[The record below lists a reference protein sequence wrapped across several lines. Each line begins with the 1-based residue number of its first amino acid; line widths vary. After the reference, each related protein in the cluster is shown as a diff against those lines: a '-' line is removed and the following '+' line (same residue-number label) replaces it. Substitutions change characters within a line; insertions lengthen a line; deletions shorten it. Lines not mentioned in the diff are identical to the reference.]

1 MSQMSTGG
9 TSTVWGTRD
18 PRKSASSRGRGKAGA
33 PRVSAKV
40 AIFYIALFLAALIW
54 LTPVITL
61 VLTALKDAGD
71 FAINGAFSLPKSIRW
86 ANFSEAWQ
94 TGVGNYFWNSVIVT
108 AVKVP
113 IGILIESM
121 AAFALTHMQ
130 FRWANKVF
138 VYVLIGLIV
147 PMQMT
152 LVPLTLL
159 MNALN
164 LIDTL
169 TGLIILYIGF
179 GVPFGVLVMRGYFR
193 TLPPAIIEAA
203 RIDGCSWFRI
213 FYRIALPLALPAV
226 VSLCILDGVAT
237 WNEFIL
243 AQIFLRS
250 DELRTLP
257 LGLVQFSTQFSTQYD
272 QLAAAVLI
280 SVAPVMLV
288 FLLFQRYFVT
298 GMGGAVK

>member
-1 MSQMSTGG
+1 MSQQI
-9 TSTVWGTRD
+9 
-18 PRKSASSRGRGKAGA
+18 SRNALLPGKA
-33 PRVSAKV
+33 KV
-40 AIFYIALFLAALIW
+40 VIFYVALILATLFW
-54 LTPVITL
+54 LAPVITL
-61 VLTALKDAGD
+61 ILTALKDAGD
-71 FAINGAFSLPKSIRW
+71 FAVNGAFSFPKSIRW
-86 ANFSEAWQ
+86 ENFSEAWE
-94 TGVGNYFWNSVIVT
+94 TGVKNYFWNSVIVT
-108 AVKVP
+108 GFKVP
-113 IGILIESM
+113 IGIVLESM
-121 AAFALTHMQ
+121 AAFALTHMH
-130 FRWANKVF
+130 FRWADRVF
-138 VYVLIGLIV
+138 TYILIGLIV

-169 TGLIILYIGF
+169 TGLTILYIGF
-179 GVPFGVLVMRGYFR
+179 GVPFGVLVMRGFFR
-193 TLPPAIIEAA
+193 TVPVAIIEAA
-203 RIDGCSWFRI
+203 RIDGCSWFKI
-213 FYRIALPLALPAV
+213 FYRIALPLAIPAV

-280 SVAPVMLV
+280 SVVPIVLV
-288 FLLFQRYFVT
+288 FLFFQRYFVA
-298 GMGGAVK
+298 GMGGQLNNPNILISKQ

>member
-1 MSQMSTGG
+1 MARGALLPRRSK
-9 TSTVWGTRD
+9 TV
-18 PRKSASSRGRGKAGA
+18 
-33 PRVSAKV
+33 
-40 AIFYIALFLAALIW
+40 IFYIALILVSLLWLA
-54 LTPVITL
+54 PVITL

-71 FAINGAFSLPKSIRW
+71 FAVNGAFSLPKFIRW
-86 ANFSEAWQ
+86 ANFSEAWE
-94 TGVGNYFWNSVIVT
+94 TGVQNYFWNSVIVT
-108 AVKVP
+108 GFKVP
-113 IGILIESM
+113 IGIILESM
-121 AAFALTHMQ
+121 AAFALTHMH
-130 FRWANKVF
+130 FKWADRVF
-138 VYVLIGLIV
+138 TYILIGLIV
-147 PMQMT
+147 PVQMT

-169 TGLIILYIGF
+169 TGLTILYIGF
-179 GVPFGVLVMRGYFR
+179 GVPFGVLVMRGFFR
-193 TLPPAIIEAA
+193 TVPLAIIEAA
-203 RIDGCSWFRI
+203 RIDGCSWFKI

-272 QLAAAVLI
+272 QLAAAVVI
-280 SVAPVMLV
+280 SVVPILLV
-288 FLLFQRYFVT
+288 FLFFQRYFVA

>member
-1 MSQMSTGG
+1 MNGALAKPANSLS
-9 TSTVWGTRD
+9 
-18 PRKSASSRGRGKAGA
+18 KSI
-33 PRVSAKV
+33 KV
-40 AIFYIALFLAALIW
+40 AVFYAALAVAALIW
-54 LTPVITL
+54 FTPVITL
-61 VLTALKDAGD
+61 ILTALKDAGD

-86 ANFSEAWQ
+86 ENFSEAWE
-94 TGVGNYFWNSVIVT
+94 TGVKNYFWNSVVVT
-108 AVKVP
+108 SVKVP
-113 IGILIESM
+113 VGIVLESM
-121 AAFALTHMQ
+121 AAFALTHMH
-130 FRWANKVF
+130 FKWADRVF
-138 VYVLIGLIV
+138 TYILIGLIV
-147 PMQMT
+147 PIQMT

-169 TGLIILYIGF
+169 PGLIILYIGF
-179 GVPFGVLVMRGYFR
+179 GVPFGVMVMRGFFR
-193 TLPPAIIEAA
+193 TIPTAIIEAA

-250 DELRTLP
+250 DENRTLP
-257 LGLVQFSTQFSTQYD
+257 LGLVQFYTQFSTQYN

-280 SVAPVMLV
+280 AVVPIVLV
-288 FLLFQRYFVT
+288 FLFFQRYFVA

>member
-1 MSQMSTGG
+1 MNQPLPRNASAAGKST
-9 TSTVWGTRD
+9 
-18 PRKSASSRGRGKAGA
+18 
-33 PRVSAKV
+33 KV
-40 AIFYIALFLAALIW
+40 ALFYGALILATLLW
-54 LTPVITL
+54 FTPVITL

-71 FAINGAFSLPKSIRW
+71 FAVNGAFSLPKTIRW
-86 ANFSEAWQ
+86 ANFSEAWG
-94 TGVGNYFWNSVIVT
+94 TGVQNYFWNSVIVT
-108 AVKVP
+108 GFKVP
-113 IGILIESM
+113 AGIVIESL
-121 AAFALTHMQ
+121 AAFALTHMH
-130 FRWANKVF
+130 FKWADRIF
-138 VYVLIGLIV
+138 TYILIGLIV
-147 PMQMT
+147 PVQMT

-169 TGLIILYIGF
+169 TGLTILYIGF
-179 GVPFGVLVMRGYFR
+179 GVPFGVLVMRGFFR
-193 TLPPAIIEAA
+193 TVPAAIIEAA

-280 SVAPVMLV
+280 SVVPVVLV
-288 FLLFQRYFVT
+288 FLLFQRYFVA

>member
-1 MSQMSTGG
+1 MSQQI
-9 TSTVWGTRD
+9 
-18 PRKSASSRGRGKAGA
+18 SRNALLPDK
-33 PRVSAKV
+33 AKV
-40 AIFYIALFLAALIW
+40 VIFYVALILATLFW
-54 LTPVITL
+54 LAPVITL
-61 VLTALKDAGD
+61 ILTALKDAGD
-71 FAINGAFSLPKSIRW
+71 FAVNGAFSFPKSIRW
-86 ANFSEAWQ
+86 ENFSEAWE
-94 TGVGNYFWNSVIVT
+94 TGVKNYFWNSVIVT
-108 AVKVP
+108 GFKVP
-113 IGILIESM
+113 IGIVLESM
-121 AAFALTHMQ
+121 AAFALTHMH
-130 FRWANKVF
+130 FRWADRVF
-138 VYVLIGLIV
+138 TYILIGLIV

-169 TGLIILYIGF
+169 TGLTILYIGF
-179 GVPFGVLVMRGYFR
+179 GVPFGVLVMRGFFR
-193 TLPPAIIEAA
+193 TVPVAIIEAA
-203 RIDGCSWFRI
+203 RIDGCSWFKI
-213 FYRIALPLALPAV
+213 FYRIALPLAIPAV

-280 SVAPVMLV
+280 SVVPIVLV
-288 FLLFQRYFVT
+288 FLFFQRYFVA

>member
-1 MSQMSTGG
+1 MSEP
-9 TSTVWGTRD
+9 V
-18 PRKSASSRGRGKAGA
+18 SRGALLPGKA
-33 PRVSAKV
+33 KTI
-40 AIFYIALFLAALIW
+40 IFYIALILASLLW
-54 LTPVITL
+54 LAPVITL
-61 VLTALKDAGD
+61 ILTALKDAGD
-71 FAINGAFSLPKSIRW
+71 FAVNGAFSLPKFIRW
-86 ANFSEAWQ
+86 ANFSEAWE
-94 TGVGNYFWNSVIVT
+94 TGVQNYFWNSIIVT
-108 AVKVP
+108 SFKVP
-113 IGILIESM
+113 IGIILESM
-121 AAFALTHMQ
+121 AAFALTHMH
-130 FRWANKVF
+130 FKWADRVF
-138 VYVLIGLIV
+138 TYILIGLIV
-147 PMQMT
+147 PAQMT

-169 TGLIILYIGF
+169 TGLTILYIGF
-179 GVPFGVLVMRGYFR
+179 GVPFGVLVMRGFFR
-193 TLPPAIIEAA
+193 TVPLAIIEAA
-203 RIDGCSWFRI
+203 RIDGCSWFKI

-280 SVAPVMLV
+280 SVVPILLV
-288 FLLFQRYFVT
+288 FLFFQRYFVA

>member
-1 MSQMSTGG
+1 MS
-9 TSTVWGTRD
+9 R
-18 PRKSASSRGRGKAGA
+18 PLSSNSSVAGKTT
-33 PRVSAKV
+33 KV
-40 AIFYIALFLAALIW
+40 TLFYLALILATLLW
-54 LTPVITL
+54 FTPVITL

-71 FAINGAFSLPKSIRW
+71 FAVNGAFSLPKFIRW
-86 ANFSEAWQ
+86 ANFSEAWE
-94 TGVGNYFWNSVIVT
+94 TGVKNYFWNSVIVT
-108 AVKVP
+108 GFKVP
-113 IGILIESM
+113 IGIALESM
-121 AAFALTHMQ
+121 AAFALTHMH
-130 FRWANKVF
+130 FKWANRIF
-138 VYVLIGLIV
+138 TYILIGLIV
-147 PMQMT
+147 PIQMT

-169 TGLIILYIGF
+169 TGLTILYIGF
-179 GVPFGVLVMRGYFR
+179 GVPFGVLVMRGFFR
-193 TLPPAIIEAA
+193 TLPTAIIEAA

-226 VSLCILDGVAT
+226 ISLCILDGVAT

-280 SVAPVMLV
+280 AVVPVVIV
-288 FLLFQRYFVT
+288 FLFFQRYFVA

>member
-1 MSQMSTGG
+1 MNGALAKPANSLT
-9 TSTVWGTRD
+9 
-18 PRKSASSRGRGKAGA
+18 KSI
-33 PRVSAKV
+33 KV
-40 AIFYIALFLAALIW
+40 AVFYAALAVAALIW
-54 LTPVITL
+54 FTPVITL
-61 VLTALKDAGD
+61 ILTALKDAGD

-86 ANFSEAWQ
+86 ENFSEAWE
-94 TGVGNYFWNSVIVT
+94 TGVKNYFWNSVIVT
-108 AVKVP
+108 SVKVP
-113 IGILIESM
+113 VGIVLESM
-121 AAFALTHMQ
+121 AAFALTHMH
-130 FRWANKVF
+130 FKWADRVF
-138 VYVLIGLIV
+138 TYILIGLIV
-147 PMQMT
+147 PIQMT

-169 TGLIILYIGF
+169 PGLIILYIGF
-179 GVPFGVLVMRGYFR
+179 GVPFGVMVMRGFFR
-193 TLPPAIIEAA
+193 TIPTAIIEAA

-250 DELRTLP
+250 DENRTLP
-257 LGLVQFSTQFSTQYD
+257 LGLVQFYTQFSTQYN

-280 SVAPVMLV
+280 AVVPIVLV
-288 FLLFQRYFVT
+288 FLFFQRYFVA

>member
-1 MSQMSTGG
+1 MSQPLSQNAFAPGKSTK
-9 TSTVWGTRD
+9 VILFY
-18 PRKSASSRGRGKAGA
+18 AGLILA
-33 PRVSAKV
+33 T
-40 AIFYIALFLAALIW
+40 LFWLA
-54 LTPVITL
+54 PVITL
-61 VLTALKDAGD
+61 ILTALKDAGD
-71 FAINGAFSLPKSIRW
+71 FAVNGAFSLPKFIRW
-86 ANFSEAWQ
+86 ANFSEAWE
-94 TGVGNYFWNSVIVT
+94 TGVKNYFWNSVLVT
-108 AVKVP
+108 GFKVP
-113 IGILIESM
+113 IGIALESM
-121 AAFALTHMQ
+121 AAFALTHMH
-130 FRWANKVF
+130 FKWADRIF
-138 VYVLIGLIV
+138 TYILIGLIV

-169 TGLIILYIGF
+169 TGLTILYIGF
-179 GVPFGVLVMRGYFR
+179 GVPFGVLVMRGFFR
-193 TLPPAIIEAA
+193 TVPVAIIEAA
-203 RIDGCSWFRI
+203 RIDGCSWWKI

-280 SVAPVMLV
+280 SVVPIVLV
-288 FLLFQRYFVT
+288 FLFCQRYFVA
-298 GMGGAVK
+298 GIGGAVK

>member
-1 MSQMSTGG
+1 MSQPG
-9 TSTVWGTRD
+9 
-18 PRKSASSRGRGKAGA
+18 SRGALLPGKSKT
-33 PRVSAKV
+33 V
-40 AIFYIALFLAALIW
+40 IFYVALILVSLLW
-54 LTPVITL
+54 LAPVITL
-61 VLTALKDAGD
+61 ILTALKDAGD
-71 FAINGAFSLPKSIRW
+71 FAVNGAFSLPKFIRW
-86 ANFSEAWQ
+86 ANFSEAWE
-94 TGVGNYFWNSVIVT
+94 TGVQNYFWNSVIVT
-108 AVKVP
+108 GFKVP
-113 IGILIESM
+113 IGIILESL
-121 AAFALTHMQ
+121 AAFALTHMH
-130 FRWANKVF
+130 FKWADRVF
-138 VYVLIGLIV
+138 TYILIGLIV
-147 PMQMT
+147 PVQMT

-169 TGLIILYIGF
+169 TGLTILYIGF
-179 GVPFGVLVMRGYFR
+179 GVPFGVLVMRGFFR
-193 TLPPAIIEAA
+193 TVPLAIIEAA
-203 RIDGCSWFRI
+203 RIDGCSWFKI

-272 QLAAAVLI
+272 QLAAAVMI
-280 SVAPVMLV
+280 SVVPILLV
-288 FLLFQRYFVT
+288 FLFFQRYFVA

>member
-1 MSQMSTGG
+1 MGPFRSRSRFGG
-9 TSTVWGTRD
+9 RI
-18 PRKSASSRGRGKAGA
+18 
-33 PRVSAKV
+33 SAKLGRP
-40 AIFYIALFLAALIW
+40 ALKTISG
-54 LTPVITL
+54 
-61 VLTALKDAGD
+61 TALL
-71 FAINGAFSLPKSIRW
+71 LP
-86 ANFSEAWQ
+86 
-94 TGVGNYFWNSVIVT
+94 VL
-108 AVKVP
+108 KVP
-113 IGILIESM
+113 IGIIIESL
-121 AAFALTHMQ
+121 AAFALTYMH
-130 FRWANKVF
+130 FKWADRVF
-138 VYVLIGLIV
+138 TYMLIGLIV
-147 PMQMT
+147 PIQMT

-169 TGLIILYIGF
+169 TGLTILYIGF
-179 GVPFGVLVMRGYFR
+179 GVPFGVLVMRGFFR
-193 TLPPAIIEAA
+193 TVPTAIIEAA

-280 SVAPVMLV
+280 SVVPIVLV
-288 FLLFQRYFVT
+288 FLFFQRYFVA

>member
-1 MSQMSTGG
+1 MSQQISRNALLPG
-9 TSTVWGTRD
+9 
-18 PRKSASSRGRGKAGA
+18 KS
-33 PRVSAKV
+33 KV
-40 AIFYIALFLAALIW
+40 VIFYVVLILATLFWLA
-54 LTPVITL
+54 PVITL
-61 VLTALKDAGD
+61 ILTALKDAGD
-71 FAINGAFSLPKSIRW
+71 FAVNGAFSFPKSIRW
-86 ANFSEAWQ
+86 ANFSEAWE
-94 TGVGNYFWNSVIVT
+94 TGVKNYFWNSVIVT
-108 AVKVP
+108 GFKVP
-113 IGILIESM
+113 IGIVLESM
-121 AAFALTHMQ
+121 AAFALTHMH
-130 FRWANKVF
+130 FRWADRVF
-138 VYVLIGLIV
+138 TYILIGLIV

-169 TGLIILYIGF
+169 TGLTILYIGF
-179 GVPFGVLVMRGYFR
+179 GVPFGVLVMRGFFR
-193 TLPPAIIEAA
+193 TVPVAIIEAA
-203 RIDGCSWFRI
+203 RIDGCSWFKI
-213 FYRIALPLALPAV
+213 FYRIALPLAIPAV

-280 SVAPVMLV
+280 SVVPIVLV
-288 FLLFQRYFVT
+288 FLFFQRYFVA

>member
-1 MSQMSTGG
+1 MSQP
-9 TSTVWGTRD
+9 V
-18 PRKSASSRGRGKAGA
+18 SRGALLPGKSK
-33 PRVSAKV
+33 RV
-40 AIFYIALFLAALIW
+40 IFYLALILASLLW
-54 LTPVITL
+54 LVPIITL
-61 VLTALKDAGD
+61 ILTALKDAGD
-71 FAINGAFSLPKSIRW
+71 FAVNGAFSLPKFIRW
-86 ANFSEAWQ
+86 ANFSEAWE
-94 TGVGNYFWNSVIVT
+94 TGVQNYFWNSVIVT
-108 AVKVP
+108 GFKVP
-113 IGILIESM
+113 IGIILESM
-121 AAFALTHMQ
+121 AAFALTHMH
-130 FRWANKVF
+130 FKWADRVF
-138 VYVLIGLIV
+138 TYILIGLIV
-147 PMQMT
+147 PVQMT

-169 TGLIILYIGF
+169 TGLTILYIGF
-179 GVPFGVLVMRGYFR
+179 GVPFGVLVMRGFFR
-193 TLPPAIIEAA
+193 TVPLAIIEAA
-203 RIDGCSWFRI
+203 RIDGCSWFKI

-280 SVAPVMLV
+280 SVAPILLV
-288 FLLFQRYFVT
+288 FLFFQRYFVA

>member
-1 MSQMSTGG
+1 MSQQISRNALLPG
-9 TSTVWGTRD
+9 
-18 PRKSASSRGRGKAGA
+18 KS
-33 PRVSAKV
+33 KV
-40 AIFYIALFLAALIW
+40 VIFYVALILATLFW
-54 LTPVITL
+54 LAPVITL
-61 VLTALKDAGD
+61 ILTALKDAGD
-71 FAINGAFSLPKSIRW
+71 FAVNGAFSFPKSIRW
-86 ANFSEAWQ
+86 ENFSEAWE
-94 TGVGNYFWNSVIVT
+94 TGVKNYFWNSVIVT
-108 AVKVP
+108 GFKVP
-113 IGILIESM
+113 IGIVLESM
-121 AAFALTHMQ
+121 AAFALTHMH
-130 FRWANKVF
+130 FRWADRVF
-138 VYVLIGLIV
+138 TYILIGLIV

-169 TGLIILYIGF
+169 TGLTILYIGC
-179 GVPFGVLVMRGYFR
+179 GVPFGVLVMRGFFR
-193 TLPPAIIEAA
+193 TVPVAIIEAA
-203 RIDGCSWFRI
+203 RIDGCSWFKI
-213 FYRIALPLALPAV
+213 FYRIALPLAIPAV

-280 SVAPVMLV
+280 SVVPIVLV
-288 FLLFQRYFVT
+288 FLFFQRYFVA

>member
-1 MSQMSTGG
+1 
-9 TSTVWGTRD
+9 
-18 PRKSASSRGRGKAGA
+18 
-33 PRVSAKV
+33 
-40 AIFYIALFLAALIW
+40 
-54 LTPVITL
+54 VITL
-61 VLTALKDAGD
+61 ILTALKDAGD
-71 FAINGAFSLPKSIRW
+71 FAVNGAFSLPKFIRW
-86 ANFSEAWQ
+86 ANFSEAWE
-94 TGVGNYFWNSVIVT
+94 TGVKNYFWNSVLVT
-108 AVKVP
+108 GFKVP
-113 IGILIESM
+113 IGIALESM
-121 AAFALTHMQ
+121 AAFALTHMH
-130 FRWANKVF
+130 FKWADRIF
-138 VYVLIGLIV
+138 TYILIGLIV

-169 TGLIILYIGF
+169 TGLTILYIGF
-179 GVPFGVLVMRGYFR
+179 GVPFGVLVMRGFFR
-193 TLPPAIIEAA
+193 TVPVAIIEAA
-203 RIDGCSWFRI
+203 RIDGCSWWKI

-280 SVAPVMLV
+280 SVVPIVLV
-288 FLLFQRYFVT
+288 FLFCQRYFVA
-298 GMGGAVK
+298 GIGGAVK

>member
-1 MSQMSTGG
+1 VSQSIPRG
-9 TSTVWGTRD
+9 TLLPGKSKTV
-18 PRKSASSRGRGKAGA
+18 
-33 PRVSAKV
+33 
-40 AIFYIALFLAALIW
+40 IFYVALILASLLW
-54 LTPVITL
+54 LAPVITL
-61 VLTALKDAGD
+61 ILTALKDAGD
-71 FAINGAFSLPKSIRW
+71 FAVNGAFSLPKFIRW
-86 ANFSEAWQ
+86 ANFSEAWE
-94 TGVGNYFWNSVIVT
+94 TGVQNYFWNSVIVT
-108 AVKVP
+108 GFKVP
-113 IGILIESM
+113 IGIILESM
-121 AAFALTHMQ
+121 AAFALTHMH
-130 FRWANKVF
+130 FKWADRVF
-138 VYVLIGLIV
+138 TYILVGLIV

-169 TGLIILYIGF
+169 TGLTILYIGF
-179 GVPFGVLVMRGYFR
+179 GVPFGVLVMRGFFR
-193 TLPPAIIEAA
+193 TVPLAIIEAA
-203 RIDGCSWFRI
+203 RIDGCSWFKI

-226 VSLCILDGVAT
+226 ISLCILDGVAT

-280 SVAPVMLV
+280 SVVPILLV
-288 FLLFQRYFVT
+288 FLFFQRYFVA

>member
-1 MSQMSTGG
+1 MSEP
-9 TSTVWGTRD
+9 V
-18 PRKSASSRGRGKAGA
+18 SRGALFPGKSKTI
-33 PRVSAKV
+33 V
-40 AIFYIALFLAALIW
+40 FYIALILASLLW
-54 LTPVITL
+54 LAPVITL
-61 VLTALKDAGD
+61 ILTALKDAGD
-71 FAINGAFSLPKSIRW
+71 FAVNGAFSLPKFIRW
-86 ANFSEAWQ
+86 ANFSEAWE
-94 TGVGNYFWNSVIVT
+94 TGVQNYFWNSVIVT
-108 AVKVP
+108 GFKVP
-113 IGILIESM
+113 TGIILESM
-121 AAFALTHMQ
+121 AAFALTHMH
-130 FRWANKVF
+130 FKWADRVF
-138 VYVLIGLIV
+138 TYILIGLIV
-147 PMQMT
+147 PAQMT

-169 TGLIILYIGF
+169 TGLTILYIGF
-179 GVPFGVLVMRGYFR
+179 GVPFGVLVMRGFFR
-193 TLPPAIIEAA
+193 TVPLAIIEAA
-203 RIDGCSWFRI
+203 RIDGCSWLKI

-272 QLAAAVLI
+272 QLAAAVMI
-280 SVAPVMLV
+280 SVVPILLV
-288 FLLFQRYFVT
+288 FLFFQRYFVA

>member
-1 MSQMSTGG
+1 MSQPFSRNAFLPG
-9 TSTVWGTRD
+9 
-18 PRKSASSRGRGKAGA
+18 KS
-33 PRVSAKV
+33 KV
-40 AIFYIALFLAALIW
+40 TIFYVVLIVATLFWLA
-54 LTPVITL
+54 PVITL
-61 VLTALKDAGD
+61 ILTALKDAGD
-71 FAINGAFSLPKSIRW
+71 FAVNGAFSLPKSIRW

-94 TGVGNYFWNSVIVT
+94 TGVQNYFWNSVIVT
-108 AVKVP
+108 GFKVP
-113 IGILIESM
+113 IGIALESM
-121 AAFALTHMQ
+121 AAFALTHMH
-130 FRWANKVF
+130 FKWADRIF
-138 VYVLIGLIV
+138 TYILIGLIV
-147 PMQMT
+147 PIQMT

-169 TGLIILYIGF
+169 TGLTILYIGF
-179 GVPFGVLVMRGYFR
+179 GVPFGVLVMRGFFR
-193 TLPPAIIEAA
+193 TVPVTIIEAA

-213 FYRIALPLALPAV
+213 FYRIALPLAIPAV

-280 SVAPVMLV
+280 SVVPIVLV
-288 FLLFQRYFVT
+288 FLFFQRYFVA

>member
-1 MSQMSTGG
+1 MNESISHSVSEPRRSTR
-9 TSTVWGTRD
+9 VAVFYVALVV
-18 PRKSASSRGRGKAGA
+18 ASLLW
-33 PRVSAKV
+33 
-40 AIFYIALFLAALIW
+40 F
-54 LTPVITL
+54 TPVFTL
-61 VLTALKDAGD
+61 ILTALKDAGD
-71 FAINGAFSLPKSIRW
+71 FAVNGAFSLPKAIRW
-86 ANFSEAWQ
+86 ANFSEAWE
-94 TGVGNYFWNSVIVT
+94 TGVRNYFWNSVIVT
-108 AVKVP
+108 TFKVP
-113 IGILIESM
+113 AGIVLESM
-121 AAFALTHMQ
+121 AAFALTHMH
-130 FRWANKVF
+130 FKWADRVF
-138 VYVLIGLIV
+138 TYILIGLIV

-169 TGLIILYIGF
+169 AGLTILYIGF
-179 GVPFGVLVMRGYFR
+179 GVPFGVLVMRGFFR
-193 TLPPAIIEAA
+193 TVPTAIIEAA

-213 FYRIALPLALPAV
+213 FYRIALPLATPAV

-250 DELRTLP
+250 DENRTLP
-257 LGLVQFSTQFSTQYD
+257 LGLVQFSTQFATQYD

-280 SVAPVMLV
+280 SVVPIVLV
-288 FLLFQRYFVT
+288 FLFFQRYFVA

>member
-1 MSQMSTGG
+1 MNGALAKPANSLT
-9 TSTVWGTRD
+9 
-18 PRKSASSRGRGKAGA
+18 KSI
-33 PRVSAKV
+33 KV
-40 AIFYIALFLAALIW
+40 AVFYAALAVAALIW
-54 LTPVITL
+54 FTPVITL
-61 VLTALKDAGD
+61 ILTALKDAGD

-86 ANFSEAWQ
+86 ENFSEAWE
-94 TGVGNYFWNSVIVT
+94 TGVKNYFWNSVIVT
-108 AVKVP
+108 SVKVP
-113 IGILIESM
+113 VGIVLVSM
-121 AAFALTHMQ
+121 AAFALTHMH
-130 FRWANKVF
+130 FKWADRVF
-138 VYVLIGLIV
+138 TYILIGLIV
-147 PMQMT
+147 PIQMT

-169 TGLIILYIGF
+169 PGLIILYIGF
-179 GVPFGVLVMRGYFR
+179 GVPFGVMVMRGFFR
-193 TLPPAIIEAA
+193 TIPTAIIEAA

-250 DELRTLP
+250 DENRTLP
-257 LGLVQFSTQFSTQYD
+257 LGLVQFYTQFSTQYN

-280 SVAPVMLV
+280 AVVPIVLV
-288 FLLFQRYFVT
+288 FLFFQRYFVA

>member
-1 MSQMSTGG
+1 MSQSLHKPAHLLPK
-9 TSTVWGTRD
+9 V
-18 PRKSASSRGRGKAGA
+18 GK
-33 PRVSAKV
+33 VTLFYV
-40 AIFYIALFLAALIW
+40 ALGLAALLW
-54 LTPVITL
+54 FTPVITL

-71 FAINGAFSLPKSIRW
+71 FAVNGAFSLPKSIRW
-86 ANFSEAWQ
+86 SNFSEAWD
-94 TGVGNYFWNSVIVT
+94 TGVKNYFWNSVIVT
-108 AVKVP
+108 SIKVP
-113 IGILIESM
+113 AGILIESL
-121 AAFALTHMQ
+121 AAFALTHMH
-130 FRWANKVF
+130 FKWADRVF
-138 VYVLIGLIV
+138 TYILIGLIV
-147 PMQMT
+147 PIQMT

-169 TGLIILYIGF
+169 TGLTLLYIGF
-179 GVPFGVLVMRGYFR
+179 GVPFGVLVLRGFFR
-193 TLPPAIIEAA
+193 TIPTALIEAA
-203 RIDGCSWFRI
+203 RLDGASWFRI
-213 FYRIALPLALPAV
+213 FYRIALPLAIPAV

-280 SVAPVMLV
+280 AVVPVVLI
-288 FLLFQRYFVT
+288 FLFFQRYFVS

>member
-1 MSQMSTGG
+1 MSQTLSNNAAF
-9 TSTVWGTRD
+9 R
-18 PRKSASSRGRGKAGA
+18 RK
-33 PRVSAKV
+33 SAKV
-40 AIFYIALFLAALIW
+40 ALFYFALILAALIW
-54 LTPVITL
+54 FTPVITL

-71 FAINGAFSLPKSIRW
+71 FAVNGAFSLPKSIRW
-86 ANFSEAWQ
+86 ANFTEAWE

-108 AVKVP
+108 GVKVP
-113 IGILIESM
+113 IGILIESL
-121 AAFALTHMQ
+121 AAFALTHMN
-130 FRWANKVF
+130 FKWADRIF
-138 VYVLIGLIV
+138 TYILIGLIV

-179 GVPFGVLVMRGYFR
+179 GVPFGVLVMRGFFR
-193 TLPPAIIEAA
+193 TLPTAVIEAA

-213 FYRIALPLALPAV
+213 FYRIALPLALPALL
-226 VSLCILDGVAT
+226 SLCILDGVAT

-280 SVAPVMLV
+280 SVVPVVLV
-288 FLLFQRYFVT
+288 FLFFQRYFVA

>member
-1 MSQMSTGG
+1 MSQQI
-9 TSTVWGTRD
+9 
-18 PRKSASSRGRGKAGA
+18 SRNALLPGKA
-33 PRVSAKV
+33 KV
-40 AIFYIALFLAALIW
+40 VIFYVALILATLFW
-54 LTPVITL
+54 LAPVITL
-61 VLTALKDAGD
+61 ILTALKDAGD
-71 FAINGAFSLPKSIRW
+71 FAVNGAFSFPKSIRW
-86 ANFSEAWQ
+86 ENFSEAWE
-94 TGVGNYFWNSVIVT
+94 TGVKNYFWNSVIVT
-108 AVKVP
+108 GFKVP
-113 IGILIESM
+113 IGIVLESM
-121 AAFALTHMQ
+121 AAFALTHMH
-130 FRWANKVF
+130 FRWADRVF
-138 VYVLIGLIV
+138 TYILIGLIV

-169 TGLIILYIGF
+169 TGLTILYIGF
-179 GVPFGVLVMRGYFR
+179 GVPFGVLVMRGFFR
-193 TLPPAIIEAA
+193 TVPVAIIEAA
-203 RIDGCSWFRI
+203 RIDGCSWFKI
-213 FYRIALPLALPAV
+213 FYRIALPLAIPAV
-226 VSLCILDGVAT
+226 VSLCILDAVAT

-280 SVAPVMLV
+280 SVVPIVLV
-288 FLLFQRYFVT
+288 FLFFQRYFVA

>member
-1 MSQMSTGG
+1 MSQ
-9 TSTVWGTRD
+9 
-18 PRKSASSRGRGKAGA
+18 PSSRNALLPGK
-33 PRVSAKV
+33 SKV
-40 AIFYIALFLAALIW
+40 TVFYLVLILATLFWLA
-54 LTPVITL
+54 PVITL
-61 VLTALKDAGD
+61 ILTALKDAGD
-71 FAINGAFSLPKSIRW
+71 FAINGAFSLPKFIRW
-86 ANFSEAWQ
+86 ENFSEAWE
-94 TGVGNYFWNSVIVT
+94 TGVKNYFWNSVIVT
-108 AVKVP
+108 GFKVP
-113 IGILIESM
+113 IGIVLESM
-121 AAFALTHMQ
+121 AAFALTHMH
-130 FRWANKVF
+130 FRWADRVF
-138 VYVLIGLIV
+138 TYILIGLIV

-169 TGLIILYIGF
+169 TGLTILYIGF
-179 GVPFGVLVMRGYFR
+179 GVPFGVLVMRGFFR
-193 TLPPAIIEAA
+193 TVPVAIIEAA
-203 RIDGCSWFRI
+203 RIDGCSWFKI

-280 SVAPVMLV
+280 SVVPIVLV
-288 FLLFQRYFVT
+288 FLFFQRYFVA

>member
-1 MSQMSTGG
+1 MSQPLSKNAFLPG
-9 TSTVWGTRD
+9 
-18 PRKSASSRGRGKAGA
+18 KS
-33 PRVSAKV
+33 KV
-40 AIFYIALFLAALIW
+40 ALFYVVLILATLFW

-61 VLTALKDAGD
+61 ILTALKDAGD
-71 FAINGAFSLPKSIRW
+71 FAVNGAFSLPKSIRW
-86 ANFSEAWQ
+86 ANFSEAWE
-94 TGVGNYFWNSVIVT
+94 TGVKNYFWNSVIVT
-108 AVKVP
+108 SFKVP
-113 IGILIESM
+113 IGIVLESM
-121 AAFALTHMQ
+121 AAFALTHMH
-130 FRWANKVF
+130 FRWADRVF
-138 VYVLIGLIV
+138 TYILIGLIV

-169 TGLIILYIGF
+169 TGLTILYIGF
-179 GVPFGVLVMRGYFR
+179 GVPFGVLVMRGFFR
-193 TLPPAIIEAA
+193 TVPAAIIEAA
-203 RIDGCSWFRI
+203 QIDGCSWFRI

-280 SVAPVMLV
+280 SVVPIVLV
-288 FLLFQRYFVT
+288 FLFFQRYFVA

>member
-1 MSQMSTGG
+1 MSQQISRNALLPG
-9 TSTVWGTRD
+9 
-18 PRKSASSRGRGKAGA
+18 KS
-33 PRVSAKV
+33 KV
-40 AIFYIALFLAALIW
+40 VLFYVALILATLFW
-54 LTPVITL
+54 LAPVITL
-61 VLTALKDAGD
+61 ILTALKDAGD
-71 FAINGAFSLPKSIRW
+71 FAVNGAFSFPKSIRW
-86 ANFSEAWQ
+86 ANFSEAWE
-94 TGVGNYFWNSVIVT
+94 TGVKNYFWNSVIVT
-108 AVKVP
+108 GFKVP
-113 IGILIESM
+113 IGIVLESM
-121 AAFALTHMQ
+121 AAFALTHMH
-130 FRWANKVF
+130 FRWADRVF
-138 VYVLIGLIV
+138 TYILIGLIV

-169 TGLIILYIGF
+169 TGLTILYIGF
-179 GVPFGVLVMRGYFR
+179 GVPFGVLVMRGFFR
-193 TLPPAIIEAA
+193 TVPVAIIEAA
-203 RIDGCSWFRI
+203 RIDGCSWFKI
-213 FYRIALPLALPAV
+213 FYRIALPLAIPAV
-226 VSLCILDGVAT
+226 VSLCILDGVDT

-280 SVAPVMLV
+280 SVVPIVLV
-288 FLLFQRYFVT
+288 FLFFQRYFVA